1 VRTRHNWILLLLLIP
16 YIALLW
22 PPFYASLQPLWL
34 GIPYFIW
41 YQFLW
46 TVLAA
51 GITALVYVV
60 QHAGAPE

>member
-1 VRTRHNWILLLLLIP
+1 VRKHNWILLLLLIP

-22 PPFYASLQPLWL
+22 PPLYASLQPAFL

-46 TVLAA
+46 TVLGA
-51 GITALVYVV
+51 GITAVVYVV
-60 QHAGAPE
+60 QHAGAAE